1 MAWNQQRKRS
11 EQFVI
16 QSTRLISFSS
26 RFLPNFATTAEPLR
40 KLTRQ
45 DTKWQQEREEN
56 EAFEALK
63 NQLTEASMMA
73 HYDKNAPTE
82 IVTDST
88 KSDLQYQPV
97 QEQRGE
103 KRAIA

>member
-1 MAWNQQRKRS
+1 MEPTEEKVRAVR
-11 EQFVI
+11 ETEPPAYQF
-16 QSTRLISFSS
+16 QLNW
-26 RFLPNFATTAEPLR
+26 FLPNFATTAEPLR

-45 DTKWQQEREEN
+45 DTKWQQGREEN